1 MRGLL
6 LIMAAVA
13 FAAQA
18 HGAEQVPIHD
28 TSYRDGYGHR
38 VQQLS
43 VTVDAPVAKV
53 WDAFMTDDGF
63 TRWATPVAHITVANG
78 GGMMESSYLLT
89 SKIGDPN
96 NIKNEIVAYL
106 PNSMIAIHNVQMP
119 KGAPFDPM
127 LIGNIRTVIT
137 FDDLGAKTRVTESQV
152 GYGEGV
158 GYDSMY
164 THFRDGNAEELESL
178 VQSFKGNPV
187 DWKAE
192 AAKMEASVRKPASK
206 P

>member
-1 MRGLL
+1 MRGLSIL
-6 LIMAAVA
+6 AASVA
-13 FAAQA
+13 LAVQA
-18 HGAEQVPIHD
+18 HAAEQVPIHD
-28 TSYRDGYGHR
+28 SSYRDGYGHR

-43 VTVDAPVAKV
+43 VVVDATVAKV

-63 TRWATPVAHITVANG
+63 TRWATPVAHITVENG
-78 GGMMESSYLLT
+78 GGMMESSYLLGA
-89 SKIGDPN
+89 KIGDPD

-137 FDDLGAKTRVTESQV
+137 FDDLGGKTRVTESQV
-152 GYGEGV
+152 GYGDGA

-164 THFRDGNAEELESL
+164 THFRDGNAAELESL
-178 VQSFKGNPV
+178 AQSFLGNPV

-192 AAKMEASVRKPASK
+192 AAKMQASVHKPAK
-206 P
+206 